1 MAISALQIRVW
12 LFRHYKY
19 VHVGNVT
26 AAAAVAT
33 ALCVA
38 ILLLFL
44 LLLAAA
50 VCHRTPTTRGCSSY
64 QQHSTVVILVKLFPL
79 RTKMLSEVHRSAI
92 YNNLSCG
99 RARFTFS
106 IPPTAITGTRG
117 AAGGRH
123 PTSWKPERSLRKP
136 GAVGHVDRS
145 VPRAGPGTM

>member
-19 VHVGNVT
+19 VHVGNET

-50 VCHRTPTTRGCSSY
+50 VCHRTPTTPRLFFIPTAQYSSY
-64 QQHSTVVILVKLFPL
+64 FGQ
-79 RTKMLSEVHRSAI
+79 A
-92 YNNLSCG
+92 
-99 RARFTFS
+99 FS
-106 IPPTAITGTRG
+106 ITNENAFRS
-117 AAGGRH
+117 
-123 PTSWKPERSLRKP
+123 TSL
-136 GAVGHVDRS
+136 GNI
-145 VPRAGPGTM
+145 